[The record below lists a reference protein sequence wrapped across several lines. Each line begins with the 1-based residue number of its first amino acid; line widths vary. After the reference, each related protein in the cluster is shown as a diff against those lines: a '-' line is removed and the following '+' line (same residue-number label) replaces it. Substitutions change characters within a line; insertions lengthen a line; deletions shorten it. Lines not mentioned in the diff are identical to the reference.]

1 MALKVTGWVT
11 FWESRPGKGNYLD
24 VRISS
29 SKKDAS
35 GKYTTDYSSWARF
48 AGKAKE
54 KVEALSEKDR
64 IHITEAIMT
73 NQFSKEKNITYYNL
87 TVFDFDKSDS
97 ASTKSKETPQT
108 DVKQDVDDNE
118 PW

>member
-48 AGKAKE
+48 AGKAK
-54 KVEALSEKDR
+54 
-64 IHITEAIMT
+64 
-73 NQFSKEKNITYYNL
+73 
-87 TVFDFDKSDS
+87 
-97 ASTKSKETPQT
+97 
-108 DVKQDVDDNE
+108 
-118 PW
+118 